1 MRSDRTREFDALL
14 EYLKQNRGFDFTGY
28 KRASLTRRIHKRMQ
42 EVGVKTY
49 AEFARLL
56 EQNPAEFDQLCTT
69 VLINVTAFFR
79 DGVPWDELASTIV
92 PRILENKRPDEPLR
106 VWSAGCASG
115 EEAYTLAII
124 LADALGAD
132 AFRSRVKIY
141 ATDVDEHALT
151 MARHATYDSKQV
163 EGVPPDLLEK
173 YFERQDGR
181 YIFRKDLRRIVI
193 FGRNDLVQDAP
204 ISRVDL
210 LVCRNTLMYFN
221 AATQAQILGRFHFAL
236 TDGGYLFLGRAET
249 LLAHSESFA
258 PVDLKRRIFTKVPR
272 TNYRNRLL
280 AMAANQD
287 ETEPEESALEG
298 RLRDASWDTSP
309 LAQIVVDANGRLVVA
324 NERARTLF
332 NLGALDF
339 GRPFQDLEI
348 SYRPTDLRSMI
359 DQAHAGRK
367 PLVVRNIEWPLRG
380 GDIRWIDVQ
389 AAPLYASGQVAGV
402 AISFDDVT
410 AFQRLQRELEK
421 SNAELEG
428 AYEELQS
435 TNEELETTNEELQST
450 VEELETTNEE
460 LQSTNEELETMN
472 EELQST
478 NEELTTINDEL
489 RLRSDELNDVN
500 AFMKAVLA
508 SLRGGVV
515 VLDTELRV
523 EVWNEKAVDL
533 WGVRADEVRG
543 MHFMMLDIGLPVQML
558 AKAIRACLLG
568 ESERET
574 LTIEA
579 INRRGKPITCEVTC
593 TPMWRASG
601 DEVRGVI
608 LVMEEG
614 GARDIAKLGEAS

>member
-1 MRSDRTREFDALL
+1 VRSDRTREFDALL

-280 AMAANQD
+280 AMAAKQD

-298 RLRDASWDTSP
+298 QLRDASWDTSP

-359 DQAHAGRK
+359 DQAYAGRK

-389 AAPLYASGQVAGV
+389 AAPLYANGQVAGV

-489 RLRSDELNDVN
+489 RRRSDELNDVN
-500 AFMKAVLA
+500 AFMQAVLA

>member
-1 MRSDRTREFDALL
+1 VRSDRTREFDALL

-280 AMAANQD
+280 AMAAKQD

-298 RLRDASWDTSP
+298 QLRDASWDTSP

-489 RLRSDELNDVN
+489 RRRSDELNDVN
-500 AFMKAVLA
+500 AFMQAVLA

-558 AKAIRACLLG
+558 TKAIRACLLG

-608 LVMEEG
+608 LVMEES

>member
-280 AMAANQD
+280 AMAAKQD

-298 RLRDASWDTSP
+298 QLRDASWDTSP

-489 RLRSDELNDVN
+489 RRRSDELNDVN
-500 AFMKAVLA
+500 AFMQAVLA

-558 AKAIRACLLG
+558 TKAIRACLLG

-608 LVMEEG
+608 LVMEES
-614 GARDIAKLGEAS
+614 GARDRAKLGEAS

>member
-489 RLRSDELNDVN
+489 RRRSDELNDVN
-500 AFMKAVLA
+500 AFMQAVLA

>member
-280 AMAANQD
+280 AMAAKQD

-298 RLRDASWDTSP
+298 QLRDASWDTSP

-489 RLRSDELNDVN
+489 RRRSDELNDVN

-558 AKAIRACLLG
+558 TKAIRACLLG

>member
-280 AMAANQD
+280 AMAAKQD
-287 ETEPEESALEG
+287 EIEPEESALEG
-298 RLRDASWDTSP
+298 QLRDASWDTSP

-389 AAPLYASGQVAGV
+389 AAPLYANGQVAGV

-421 SNAELEG
+421 SNVELEG

-460 LQSTNEELETMN
+460 LQSTNQELETMN

-489 RLRSDELNDVN
+489 RRRSDELNDVN
-500 AFMKAVLA
+500 AFMQAVLA

-558 AKAIRACLLG
+558 TKAIRACLLG

>member
-56 EQNPAEFDQLCTT
+56 EQNPSEFDQLCTT

-280 AMAANQD
+280 AMAAKQD

-298 RLRDASWDTSP
+298 QLRDASWDTSP

-359 DQAHAGRK
+359 DQAYAGRK

-489 RLRSDELNDVN
+489 RRRSDELNDVN
-500 AFMKAVLA
+500 AFMQAVLA

-558 AKAIRACLLG
+558 TKAIRACLLG

>member
-1 MRSDRTREFDALL
+1 VRSDRTREFDALL

-280 AMAANQD
+280 AMAAKQD

-298 RLRDASWDTSP
+298 QLRDASWDTSP

-389 AAPLYASGQVAGV
+389 AAPLYANGQVAGV

-421 SNAELEG
+421 SNVELEG

-489 RLRSDELNDVN
+489 RRRSDELNDVN
-500 AFMKAVLA
+500 AFMQAVLA

-558 AKAIRACLLG
+558 TKAIRACLLG

>member
-280 AMAANQD
+280 AMAAKQD

-298 RLRDASWDTSP
+298 QLRDASWDTSP

-500 AFMKAVLA
+500 AFMQAVLA

-558 AKAIRACLLG
+558 TKAIRACLLG

-608 LVMEEG
+608 LVMEES
-614 GARDIAKLGEAS
+614 GARDRAKLGEAS

>member
-280 AMAANQD
+280 AMAAKQD

-298 RLRDASWDTSP
+298 QLRDASWDTSP

-500 AFMKAVLA
+500 AFMQAVLA

-558 AKAIRACLLG
+558 TKAIRACLLG

>member
-1 MRSDRTREFDALL
+1 VRSDRTREFDALL

-280 AMAANQD
+280 AMAAKQD

-298 RLRDASWDTSP
+298 QLRDASWDTSP

-460 LQSTNEELETMN
+460 LQSTNEEL
-472 EELQST
+472 
-478 NEELTTINDEL
+478 TTINDEL

-558 AKAIRACLLG
+558 TKAIRACLLG

-614 GARDIAKLGEAS
+614 GARDIAKLGETS

>member
-280 AMAANQD
+280 AMAAKQD

-298 RLRDASWDTSP
+298 QLRDASWDTSP

-421 SNAELEG
+421 SNVELEG

-614 GARDIAKLGEAS
+614 GARDRAKLGEAS